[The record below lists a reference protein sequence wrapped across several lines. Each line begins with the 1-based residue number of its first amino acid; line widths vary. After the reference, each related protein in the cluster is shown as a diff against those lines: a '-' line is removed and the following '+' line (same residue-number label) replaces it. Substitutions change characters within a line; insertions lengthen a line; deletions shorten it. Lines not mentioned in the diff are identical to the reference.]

1 MPKCFEVDDG
11 TRSEPGR
18 RPQFVFTDERRRRH
32 LKDLAQ
38 KRRDAQDLA
47 GCSPCREARN
57 IDVPPDSNPLE
68 LPPKSPP
75 PVDVLLPKAVFDA
88 CPKPR
93 REREKM
99 PS

>member
-57 IDVPPDSNPLE
+57 IDVPPDPNPL
-68 LPPKSPP
+68 
-75 PVDVLLPKAVFDA
+75 DVLLPKAVFDA